1 MKKLETGL
9 SGCTLELI
17 DSNTLRK
24 HSSSESYNKRL
35 DLQVKKQQLFS
46 TQVYRNIETPK
57 VLSKENGYFDM
68 DAPLDDFPAFPLNA
82 IIND

>member
-9 SGCTLELI
+9 SGCTLKLI
-17 DSNTLRK
+17 NSNTLRK
-24 HSSSESYNKRL
+24 HSSSELYNKRL

-57 VLSKENGYFDM
+57 VLSKENDYFDM
-68 DAPLDDFPAFPLNA
+68 EYVTGRSFDE
-82 IIND
+82 

>member
-9 SGCTLELI
+9 SGCKLELVG
-17 DSNTLRK
+17 SNILRK
-24 HSSSESYNKRL
+24 YSSSESYNKRL

-57 VLSKENGYFDM
+57 VLSKEDSYFDI
-68 DAPLDDFPAFPLNA
+68 DAPLADLPAVPFA
-82 IIND
+82 MIND